1 MEQSLYDGGSEKE
14 MQLKYGLDDS
24 PKGLEMIIYGLQW
37 LVVSI
42 PALLIIGKLIATMQ
56 YDDPGQQIVYIQ
68 KLLFVTS
75 IVLIVQVLWGHRLP
89 LVLGPST
96 VLLIGIIAS
105 QSTRPEFIS
114 TSIFIGGLL
123 LSLVAFSGL
132 FANMQKLFT
141 VRVVSV
147 ILILIAFTLSPVILN
162 LVFSPGSALSPLFN
176 LSFAMLLC
184 LGMFTINKS
193 LKGVWKATV
202 VVCGILFG
210 SLTHALLQTALV
222 PAASSVSVPELPMF
236 GLFFEDFSFKLAIDP
251 GVLLSFLF
259 CYLALSINDLGSIQS
274 VGSLL
279 NASSM
284 EERVR
289 KGVGITGI
297 GNIMA
302 GLLGVVGTVNFSFS
316 PGLITAT
323 GCASRYSLLPAGIG
337 LLFLSF
343 FPAAVNFISS
353 IPPVVIGSVLVY
365 LMSAQIASGLLMLIE
380 RNAISGFNEGLIIGF
395 PILTATILAF
405 TPSELLATFPP
416 VLRPIV
422 GNGFVMGVV
431 TVILLERLIL
441 KIES

>member
-1 MEQSLYDGGSEKE
+1 MKQGLYNGGTEKE

-37 LVVSI
+37 FIVSI

-56 YDDPGQQIVYIQ
+56 YADPGQQIIYIQ
-68 KLLFVTS
+68 KLIFVTS
-75 IVLIVQVLWGHRLP
+75 IVLIAQVLRGHRLP
-89 LVLGPST
+89 VVLGPAT

-105 QSTRPEFIS
+105 QGARPEFIS

-123 LSLVAFSGL
+123 LALVSFSGI
-132 FANMQKLFT
+132 FAHVQKLFT

-162 LVFSPGSALSPLFN
+162 LIFSPESVLFPLFN
-176 LSFAMLLC
+176 LSFAVLLC
-184 LGMFTINKS
+184 LGMFIANKM

-202 VVCGILFG
+202 VVGGILFG
-210 SLTHALLQTALV
+210 SIIHTLLLTVLV
-222 PAASSVSVPELPMF
+222 PSYSVSVPELPMF
-236 GLFFEDFSFKLAIDP
+236 GLFFEDLSFKLALDP

-279 NASSM
+279 DASSM

-289 KGVGITGI
+289 KGVGITGL
-297 GNIMA
+297 GNVMA
-302 GLLGVVGTVNFSFS
+302 GLFGVVGPVNFSFS

-337 LLFLSF
+337 LFILSF
-343 FPAAVNFISS
+343 LPAAVNFISS
-353 IPPVVIGSVLVY
+353 IPSVVIGSVLVY
-365 LMSAQIASGLLMLIE
+365 LMSAQIASGLLMLAE
-380 RNAISGFNEGLIIGF
+380 RKAISGYNEGLIVGF
-395 PILTATILAF
+395 PILIATMLAF
-405 TPSELLATFPP
+405 IPSELLTTFPP
-416 VLRPIV
+416 VLRPII
-422 GNGFVMGVV
+422 GNGFVMGVII
-431 TVILLERLIL
+431 VILLEHLIL
-441 KIES
+441 KTES

>member
-1 MEQSLYDGGSEKE
+1 
-14 MQLKYGLDDS
+14 MQLKYGLDDR

-37 LVVSI
+37 FVVSI

-56 YDDPGQQIVYIQ
+56 YDDPGQQIIYIQ

-75 IVLIVQVLWGHRLP
+75 IVFIAQVLWGHRLP
-89 LVLGPST
+89 LVLGPAT

-114 TSIFIGGLL
+114 TSILIGGLL
-123 LSLVAFSGL
+123 LALVAFSGL
-132 FANMQKLFT
+132 FAHVQKLFT

-162 LVFSPGSALSPLFN
+162 LIFSPESAFSPLFN
-176 LSFAMLLC
+176 LSFAVLLC
-184 LGMFTINKS
+184 LGMFTANKL
-193 LKGVWKATV
+193 LKGVWKAAV

-210 SLTHALLQTALV
+210 SVIHTLLQTGLA
-222 PAASSVSVPELPMF
+222 PASSASVPPIF
-236 GLFFEDFSFKLAIDP
+236 GLFFEGLSFKLALDP

-274 VGSLL
+274 VGGLL

-297 GNIMA
+297 GNVIA
-302 GLLGVVGTVNFSFS
+302 GLFGVVGPVNFSFS

-353 IPPVVIGSVLVY
+353 IPQVVIGSVLVY
-365 LMSAQIASGLLMLIE
+365 LMSAQIASGLLMLAE
-380 RNAISGFNEGLIIGF
+380 RNAISGFNEGLVVGF
-395 PILTATILAF
+395 PILIATMLTFI
-405 TPSELLATFPP
+405 PSELLTTFPS

-422 GNGFVMGVV
+422 GNGFVMGVII
-431 TVILLERLIL
+431 VILLERLIL
-441 KIES
+441 KTES

>member
-37 LVVSI
+37 FVVSI

-56 YDDPGQQIVYIQ
+56 YDDLGQQIIYIQ

-75 IVLIVQVLWGHRLP
+75 IVLIAQILWGHRLP
-89 LVLGPST
+89 LVLGPAT
-96 VLLIGIIAS
+96 VLLIGVIAS
-105 QSTRPEFIS
+105 QSARPEFIS

-123 LSLVAFSGL
+123 LALVAFSGL
-132 FANMQKLFT
+132 FAHMQKLFT

-147 ILILIAFTLSPVILN
+147 ILILIAFTLSPIILN
-162 LVFSPGSALSPLFN
+162 LIFSPESAFSPLFN
-176 LSFAMLLC
+176 LSFAILLC
-184 LGMFTINKS
+184 LGMFTANNL

-210 SLTHALLQTALV
+210 SVIHTLLQTVLA
-222 PAASSVSVPELPMF
+222 PASSVSVPELPMF
-236 GLFFEDFSFKLAIDP
+236 GLFFEDLSFKLAFDP

-289 KGVGITGI
+289 KGVGITGL
-297 GNIMA
+297 GNVIS
-302 GLLGVVGTVNFSFS
+302 GLFGVVGPVNFSFS

-365 LMSAQIASGLLMLIE
+365 LMSAQIASGLLMLTE
-380 RNAISGFNEGLIIGF
+380 RNAISGFNEGLVVGF
-395 PILTATILAF
+395 PILIATILAF
-405 TPSELLATFPP
+405 IPSELLATFPP
-416 VLRPIV
+416 VMRPIV

-441 KIES
+441 KIEN